1 MRAPLRLVISAVAA
15 VCVAVVAALTLSITL
30 TSSLAALRAV
40 GLGQAEAL
48 LQAAQV
54 SSDNLFAVPQ
64 RATDT
69 LQNTSRSA
77 EWPWLAN
84 DANARGQWLRTGETL
99 LANSGGQLYSL
110 IVYFRDNTILLNG
123 FAFSA
128 AEPFVR
134 PAPYIGSITVYGSAV
149 NATDPEATPNQSP
162 MPTQYTLQHVGNRS
176 DVAPSHPDYAHA
188 LPRIEFAHFVNTSFW
203 SYNMIRG
210 TRNARLSVNAGT
222 TAMAMY
228 GAVRGF
234 YAFVAPMHTRGDVP
248 GRDPPFGFA
257 SAALAIED
265 LNAFMRRI
273 KATRGTLAVAMD
285 GFGYLLASSSDDSFQ
300 STTRVPDGARP
311 RHLGCAMT
319 RDTGIVTVDEDS
331 FEFCRAHA
339 SEYGNPALA
348 KVVDDRALAFSRSP
362 AVVLK
367 SLDGEGKHFVG
378 VAPVAIRYLGPTVHL
393 ILLVPETDII
403 GDVVQS
409 RNVAIGVTC
418 AAFVLVAAAA
428 FAAITLLLAPL
439 GTIAE
444 RMRRAAD
451 FDDDGGDE
459 SVSAMAEVA
468 ALQEAY
474 YEMNEELNR
483 IRSFVPQSVLMAKKQ
498 AAENDDE
505 AEDEEPDDD
514 GTNVLSD
521 HGGHSVASHR
531 TGNSLSRPTSAGSH
545 NPNTSSSAHPV
556 SAHTAPLSPM
566 PGSELSKTSGQLR
579 ASIDDDARSCASG
592 ARSTRSHRVA
602 GARRGGAVLATAT
615 LLKQRVVTVL
625 VANLCGFLPQLA
637 NTFSLASAVANVSDT
652 VDFVYRTVSRHG
664 GVVAS
669 YHGDHFVAT
678 FNAVKSCGSH
688 ALSAAKVGTLLTDGS
703 DGVGFGAALRVGIAT
718 GKCHVGNLGNK
729 EVKAFSTVGPAYQHA
744 SVLERMGRLYGEAD
758 ERSVLAT
765 RRTCADIATMFRFRF
780 VDVVA
785 LPGRDRGAGATI
797 TPIATLLG
805 LPNRGSNFAHDENG
819 DDDEWLYV
827 VGDEDSSDPNARWNE
842 AFSLLMAD
850 EVSAAQTMVQP
861 YRDATL
867 GSVSVSEK
875 LTVDVAPSDP
885 PGTVVPEIRV
895 SVAPATPEEAPVSA
909 NQRNSAAEGVHST
922 GPKHPLRTRREAPNG
937 QDIVRFDRLCDRQ
950 SSARHRDLGEFYD
963 AAFSI
968 R

>member
-498 AAENDDE
+498 AAEQGAEDDEDDEGDLDLE
-505 AEDEEPDDD
+505 AEDS
-514 GTNVLSD
+514 VLQRS
-521 HGGHSVASHR
+521 GSAMGSRRGSRMVASR
-531 TGNSLSRPTSAGSH
+531 RMTVLR
-545 NPNTSSSAHPV
+545 
-556 SAHTAPLSPM
+556 
-566 PGSELSKTSGQLR
+566 TSGNGNHPSGMDR
-579 ASIDDDARSCASG
+579 TESTMSKASG
-592 ARSTRSHRVA
+592 RTTASVHPAKARAAAATDVRLKPANVTIVA
-602 GARRGGAVLATAT
+602 
-615 LLKQRVVTVL
+615 
-625 VANLCGFLPQLA
+625 ANLCGFNQL
-637 NTFSLASAVANVSDT
+637 LAAAPKDLAVSHITEMVEFVCST
-652 VDFVYRTVSRHG
+652 VAKNG
-664 GVVAS
+664 GVIAS

-678 FNAVKSCGSH
+678 FNAVKSCGNH
-688 ALSAAKVGTLLTDGS
+688 AAAGARTGVELRDGA
-703 DGVGFGAALRVGIAT
+703 DAVGFGTALRVGIAT
-718 GKCHVGNLGNK
+718 GRCQVGNLGNK
-729 EVKAFSTVGPAYQHA
+729 DVKAFSTVGPAYQHA

>member
-1 MRAPLRLVISAVAA
+1 MPSLSLRVVISVTSAVLVTVVAA
-15 VCVAVVAALTLSITL
+15 VTLAVLLTTTTASLRDVGRSHALGMIDTVKFRTMALFEPSFVTLEHMANLTATRHWPWPSDDPGTQQVFFERGETLYQMRQLQSPGIIWYFWDNTRMSYDPFNSTVYRRVHVMPSPISAPGGRANQTFTANSTYVRPDENFKVYPRQYLTYVPPATASFVGSSFGSLLLTVTGGGRQATIAGIFDRSDAASGEVISYVLMMTPLYRLGDTRDPANLFGIGVESLDISSINAFLASSRATPNTQAFAADSFGYLYGSSILSRPIRTITSVPPGTRTTAQGCSTTEAL
-30 TSSLAALRAV
+30 GDVSDGSNYLVCRASHKTYGHAPLAALERDDFRRD
-40 GLGQAEAL
+40 GQHVAL
-48 LQAAQV
+48 RQL
-54 SSDNLFAVPQ
+54 SGDNYFVATVRVPMRLPGMPIQ
-64 RATDT
+64 
-69 LQNTSRSA
+69 LV
-77 EWPWLAN
+77 
-84 DANARGQWLRTGETL
+84 L
-99 LANSGGQLYSL
+99 LM
-110 IVYFRDNTILLNG
+110 
-123 FAFSA
+123 
-128 AEPFVR
+128 
-134 PAPYIGSITVYGSAV
+134 
-149 NATDPEATPNQSP
+149 PEA
-162 MPTQYTLQHVGNRS
+162 
-176 DVAPSHPDYAHA
+176 DV
-188 LPRIEFAHFVNTSFW
+188 
-203 SYNMIRG
+203 
-210 TRNARLSVNAGT
+210 
-222 TAMAMY
+222 
-228 GAVRGF
+228 
-234 YAFVAPMHTRGDVP
+234 
-248 GRDPPFGFA
+248 
-257 SAALAIED
+257 
-265 LNAFMRRI
+265 
-273 KATRGTLAVAMD
+273 
-285 GFGYLLASSSDDSFQ
+285 
-300 STTRVPDGARP
+300 
-311 RHLGCAMT
+311 
-319 RDTGIVTVDEDS
+319 
-331 FEFCRAHA
+331 
-339 SEYGNPALA
+339 
-348 KVVDDRALAFSRSP
+348 
-362 AVVLK
+362 
-367 SLDGEGKHFVG
+367 
-378 VAPVAIRYLGPTVHL
+378 
-393 ILLVPETDII
+393 I
-403 GDVVQS
+403 GDVVKS
-409 RNVAIGVTC
+409 RNVAIGI
-418 AAFVLVAAAA
+418 VAALVVVAA
-428 FAAITLLLAPL
+428 VVNFAVIFVLLAPL
-439 GTIAE
+439 EAIAG
-444 RMRRAAD
+444 RMRKAANLE
-451 FDDDGGDE
+451 DDGEEEG
-459 SVSAMAEVA
+459 VSAMAEVA

>member
-483 IRSFVPQSVLMAKKQ
+483 IRSFVPQSVLMAKKN
-498 AAENDDE
+498 A
-505 AEDEEPDDD
+505 
-514 GTNVLSD
+514 
-521 HGGHSVASHR
+521 
-531 TGNSLSRPTSAGSH
+531 
-545 NPNTSSSAHPV
+545 
-556 SAHTAPLSPM
+556 
-566 PGSELSKTSGQLR
+566 
-579 ASIDDDARSCASG
+579 IDDDTDADLAITVAPATESDGHSSHHGHGGCNRSPHTVNNRDDEWSGHSPSRHGSRAVSPAASATSTSRSARLA
-592 ARSTRSHRVA
+592 ARAYPA
-602 GARRGGAVLATAT
+602 GAHGLS
-615 LLKQRVVTVL
+615 LKARVVTVMAVNATNTHTAVGASVRNGVDAISDL
-625 VANLCGFLPQLA
+625 VGFVHA
-637 NTFSLASAVANVSDT
+637 AVSKN
-652 VDFVYRTVSRHG
+652 G
-664 GVVAS
+664 GVIAS

-678 FNAVKSCGSH
+678 FNGVKSNSNH
-688 ALSAAKVGTLLTDGS
+688 PAAATRAALALRDGAAS
-703 DGVGFGAALRVGIAT
+703 SGFGTALRIGIAT
-718 GKCHVGNLGNK
+718 GRCQVGNLGNK
-729 EVKAFSTVGPAYQHA
+729 DVKAFSTVGPAYQHA